1 MKPFKSLRRFKWSD
15 VPKRRRQL
23 TYVMTAVGFSTYT
36 LESKFKDSHV
46 GTRDMNWLTWPMC
59 TITGLFDFQFTT
71 LHTVLHQWY
80 PACQP
85 CGFDFRPR
93 KLFSAC
99 LFYPFLLPS
108 MYPTYNELSC
118 HVGSRHARSKFV
130 HVFVSVVM
138 MSWRARFIFEQLFWI
153 AAGAVAAWDGESKQ
167 RKILYCCRPTHVI
180 LIHIISLTF
189 TDKNLSS
196 SFIYKSI

>member
-46 GTRDMNWLTWPMC
+46 GTRDMNSLFFYYSPYRTPSVISIMSWSTTWLRYASIFVLANC
-59 TITGLFDFQFTT
+59 LAHAFFVLFCCQ
-71 LHTVLHQWY
+71 
-80 PACQP
+80 ACIQH
-85 CGFDFRPR
+85 
-93 KLFSAC
+93 
-99 LFYPFLLPS
+99 
-108 MYPTYNELSC
+108 TYNELSLSC

-130 HVFVSVVM
+130 HVCVSVVM

-153 AAGAVAAWDGESKQ
+153 
-167 RKILYCCRPTHVI
+167 L
-180 LIHIISLTF
+180 
-189 TDKNLSS
+189 
-196 SFIYKSI
+196 